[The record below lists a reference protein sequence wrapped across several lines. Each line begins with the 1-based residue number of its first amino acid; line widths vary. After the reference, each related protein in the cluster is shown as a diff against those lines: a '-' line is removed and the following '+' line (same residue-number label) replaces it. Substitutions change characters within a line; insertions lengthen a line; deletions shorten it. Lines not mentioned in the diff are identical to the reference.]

1 MNSRKKKCSDNISS
15 VATAFV
21 IILCTTDIALCYN
34 NDNISSTLKYVFA
47 VTLEPAHDPTDY
59 YGGPKVFGSSDN
71 INQEGIYDMLTC
83 DIFAKPYLEKFGLE
97 KFTRNNFWVFTNFEI
112 HNLQGAKYFQ
122 KCLLNKTQE
131 VENKKFNNIEEL
143 EKFYFNLTL
152 EFVRFYDKRDCPVY
166 YEALHDMR
174 HYLDRIFCKEFAGI
188 DKCIARR
195 FEIERDYRKLWL
207 LSLAMRNLDRDVRED
222 DDISD
227 WDIMNMFLAP
237 VVRKRHEK
245 KLRGVSES
253 NLLSLSVMGQQ
264 FAYQTSLSKRIRRTT
279 GGRLLKYIMK
289 TLELV
294 KKGKTNEINPKKD
307 DLKMSVFVAPTQVFI
322 GLLSALKPKGTLI
335 DGNTFNVTNFYPY
348 VGATIVFELHRLR
361 RNNWRV
367 KVLYNQHTYGD
378 FQLLTYRECN
388 KFKYDPKYSCNWN
401 TIKHIMEDNY
411 MHKGKFVDF
420 CRSRRRHRKHAEIM
434 PYAHTTHRN

>member
-1 MNSRKKKCSDNISS
+1 MNLRKNKCLENVSPL
-15 VATAFV
+15 VAAFV
-21 IILCTTDIALCYN
+21 IILSTADIAQCYVK
-34 NDNISSTLKYVFA
+34 DNITPTLKYAFA
-47 VTLEPAHDPTDY
+47 VTLEPSHDPTDY
-59 YGGPKVFGSSDN
+59 YGGPKVFGSRDN

-83 DIFAKPYLEKFGLE
+83 DLFAQPYLEKFGLK

-131 VENKKFNNIEEL
+131 VENKKFKNIEEL
-143 EKFYFNLTL
+143 EKFYYGLTL
-152 EFVRFYDKRDCPVY
+152 EFERFYDKRDCPVY

-195 FEIERDYRKLWL
+195 FQIKHDYRKLWL
-207 LSLAMRNLDRDVRED
+207 LSLAMRNLERDLSED
-222 DDISD
+222 DDTSD

-237 VVRKRHEK
+237 VTRKRHEN
-245 KLRGVSES
+245 KLRGLSES
-253 NLLSLSVMGQQ
+253 NLFSLSEMGQQ

-279 GGRLLKYIMK
+279 GGRLLKYIME
-289 TLELV
+289 TLERV
-294 KKGKTNEINPKKD
+294 KKGQRRSINPKKN

-335 DGNTFNVTNFYPY
+335 DGTTFNVTNFFPD
-348 VGATIVFELHRLR
+348 VGATIVFELHKLR

-378 FQLLTYRECN
+378 FQLLTYRGCN
-388 KFKYDPKYSCNWN
+388 KFKYYPGYSCDWN
-401 TIKHIMEDNY
+401 IIKRVMEDNY
-411 MHKGKFVDF
+411 MHKGKPVDF
-420 CRSRRRHRKHAEIM
+420 CRSRRRHHKHVEM
-434 PYAHTTHRN
+434 VPKAHTTHGK